1 METREV
7 KALAIAAT
15 TNLRPGA
22 DGWTVPS
29 QNGNGSYRVIPDEG
43 TCTCLDHETR
53 GVTCKH
59 VLAVQY
65 TLRRERGRGGAY
77 VTTEEVKVSYTQE
90 WSAYN
95 AAQCGEKDQF
105 VTPLADLCSSIQQPP
120 PKMGRPPLL
129 LSDMVFATTYKVYGR
144 FSSRR
149 FTCDMRDAQDRG
161 LVTKAPHF
169 NSVSRYM
176 SDERLTPVLKELVTL
191 SALPLK
197 AVESDF
203 AVDSSGFSTCR
214 FVRWF
219 NKKYGREVDNRQWV
233 KAHLMCGV
241 NTNVVTGVDVTGWA
255 AADTNYFR
263 PLLDATAKHFQ
274 IAEVSADKAYL
285 SHKNV
290 NAVAALGAQ
299 PFIPFKVNSVE
310 PSGTS
315 AWALMY
321 HQFAYERE
329 TFLRSYHKRSNVE
342 TVFSMMKAKFGDSVL
357 SKSETGQVNEVLCKV
372 LAHNICVVIA
382 AMHELGVEPRFAA
395 SA

>member
-15 TNLRPGA
+15 TSLQPGP
-22 DGWTVPS
+22 DGWRVPS
-29 QNGNGSYRVIPDEG
+29 QSGRGAYRVIPDEG
-43 TCTCLDHETR
+43 FCSCPDHETR
-53 GVTCKH
+53 GVACKH

-65 TLRRERGRGGAY
+65 TLRRERGRNGAVR
-77 VTTEEVKVSYTQE
+77 VTEQLSMTYTQE
-90 WSAYN
+90 WSRYN
-95 AAQCGEKDQF
+95 AAQCEEKARF
-105 VTPLADLCSSIQQPP
+105 VELLADLCSAVPQPEQT
-120 PKMGRPPLL
+120 MGRPRLP
-129 LSDMVFATTYKVYGR
+129 LSDMAFATTYKVYSR

-149 FTCDMRDAQDRG
+149 FTSDVRDANARG
-161 LVTKAPHF
+161 LIGTTPHF

-176 SDERLTPVLKELVTL
+176 SNPELTPVLQELIKL
-191 SALPLK
+191 SSLPLK
-197 AVESDF
+197 SVETDF

-219 NKKYGREVDNRQWV
+219 NKKYGRETDNRQWV

-241 NTNVVTGVDVTGWA
+241 KTNVVTGVEVTGWS

-263 PLLDATAKHFQ
+263 PLVRGTAENFA

-290 NAVAALGAQ
+290 NAVAALGAE
-299 PFIPFKVNSVE
+299 PFIPFKSNSLE
-310 PSGTS
+310 PTGTS
-315 AWALMY
+315 AWSMMY
-321 HQFAYERE
+321 HRFAYERDA
-329 TFLRSYHKRSNVE
+329 FLRSYHKRSNVE
-342 TVFSMMKAKFGDSVL
+342 TTFSMLKAKFGDAVL

-382 AMHELGVEPRFAA
+382 AMHELGVEPRFAT